1 MKQGV
6 IETYEENQLVVAI
19 SDLVAVRGA
28 LREREVG
35 VADEQRDERL
45 GLALLTLQDLA
56 AGAAKLR
63 AGDGGLV
70 GRANQA
76 RRPASPPGEIE
87 PSDLDLLIGWLRE
100 HFRSA
105 YAGWVPTIGKNRV
118 IDPVRGLPYLG
129 GGGQGDP
136 FFGGRGDPR
145 TTSRANGATSA
156 EAPRPS
162 AAPPGWPQRAATP
175 GQGVRVGVLDTRLYP
190 NEWLAGG
197 YVAAAHDL
205 LQVPAAGSSPL
216 PASAGHAT
224 FIAGLIL
231 RRAPGAELVIR
242 PVLNEKAL
250 GRAWDVA
257 KDMAGFIGSGIDIL
271 NLSFGCYTDDGEPP
285 LVLARA
291 VSLVSA
297 EILLV
302 AAAGNHGD
310 IDELR
315 ASGALADAPWTRGL
329 TSKTPVWP
337 AAFDEVIAVGATD
350 RNNKLAPFS
359 PQTPWVDMTAPG
371 VDVESTYLTGEVKLA
386 SPPPGS
392 PTVTFSNG
400 FAYWDGTSFAA
411 AAVSGAVAAKTRPGR
426 RDARQALACI
436 CESPQGGIRPY
447 TKPGS

>member
-6 IETYEENQLVVAI
+6 IERYEDNQLVVAI
-19 SDLVAVRGA
+19 PDLAAVHGA
-28 LREREVG
+28 LRERGVG
-35 VADEQRDERL
+35 VAGEQRDERL
-45 GLALLTLQDLA
+45 GLALLTLRDLA
-56 AGAAKLR
+56 AGAADLHP
-63 AGDGGLV
+63 GDGGQA
-70 GRANQA
+70 GRAS
-76 RRPASPPGEIE
+76 RPGRPAGSPGEIE
-87 PSDLDLLIGWLRE
+87 PSGLDLLIGWLRE

-105 YAGWVPTIGKNRV
+105 YAGWVPAVGKNRV
-118 IDPVRGLPYLG
+118 LDPVQGFPYVD

-136 FFGGRGDPR
+136 YFGGRGDPR
-145 TTSRANGATSA
+145 SRSGANGGTSA
-156 EAPRPS
+156 GAPGPS
-162 AAPPGWPQRAATP
+162 AAPPGWPPRAAGP

-205 LQVPAAGSSPL
+205 LKPPAPGSSPR

-242 PVLNEKAL
+242 PALNEQAL
-250 GRAWDVA
+250 GSTWDVA
-257 KDMAGFIGSGIDIL
+257 RDLVGFIGSGVDIL

-291 VSLVSA
+291 VSLLSA

-310 IDELR
+310 IDQLR
-315 ASGALADAPWTRGL
+315 ARGALADAPGTRGL
-329 TSKTPVWP
+329 TSRTPMWP

-350 RNNKLAPFS
+350 GNNKLAPFS

-386 SPPPGS
+386 SPTPGS
-392 PTVTFSNG
+392 PTATFSNG

-411 AAVSGAVAAKTRPGR
+411 AAVSGAVAAKTLPGR
-426 RDARQALACI
+426 RDARQALARI
-436 CESPQGGIRPY
+436 CESPEDGIRPY

>member
-6 IETYEENQLVVAI
+6 LETYEENQLVVAI
-19 SDLVAVRGA
+19 PDLAPVRGA
-28 LREREVG
+28 LRNRAVG

-56 AGAAKLR
+56 DGAANLR
-63 AGDGGLV
+63 SGDGGLV
-70 GRANQA
+70 GRMNQG
-76 RRPASPPGEIE
+76 RRPASPPGGIE
-87 PSDLDLLIGWLRE
+87 PSELDLLIGWLRE

-118 IDPVRGLPYLG
+118 IEPVRGLPYVG
-129 GGGQGDP
+129 GGGEGDP
-136 FFGGRGDPR
+136 YFGGVQDPR
-145 TTSRANGATSA
+145 TIA
-156 EAPRPS
+156 EVLRPS
-162 AAPPGWPQRAATP
+162 GPPPGWPRRAAGP

-205 LQVPAAGSSPL
+205 LQVPAAASSAR

-231 RRAPGAELVIR
+231 RRAPGAELIIR
-242 PVLNEKAL
+242 PVLNEKAV

-257 KDMAGFIGSGIDIL
+257 RDMAGFIGSGVDIL

-310 IDELR
+310 IDKLR
-315 ASGALADAPWTRGL
+315 AKGALADAPWTRGL

-350 RNNKLAPFS
+350 GNNNPAPFS

-371 VDVESTYLTGEVKLA
+371 VDVESTYLTGKVKLA

-392 PTVTFSNG
+392 STATFSNG
-400 FAYWDGTSFAA
+400 FAYWSGTSFAA
-411 AAVSGAVAAKTRPGR
+411 AAVSGAIAAKTLPGR
-426 RDARQALACI
+426 RDARQALARI
-436 CESPQGGIRPY
+436 GESPEGGIRPY

>member
-1 MKQGV
+1 MQQGV
-6 IETYEENQLVVAI
+6 IETYEESQLVVAI
-19 SDLVAVRGA
+19 SDLAAVRGA
-28 LREREVG
+28 LRGRAVG

-63 AGDGGLV
+63 GDDGGLA
-70 GRANQA
+70 GRVNQA
-76 RRPASPPGEIE
+76 RRPAGPPRGIE

-105 YAGWVPTIGKNRV
+105 YGGWVPTVGKNRV
-118 IDPVRGLPYLG
+118 INPVRGLPYLG

-136 FFGGRGDPR
+136 NFGGRGDPR
-145 TTSRANGATSA
+145 SSSGANGGTSA
-156 EAPRPS
+156 GAPGLS
-162 AAPPGWPQRAATP
+162 AAPPGWPRRAARP

-205 LQVPAAGSSPL
+205 LQVPAAGSPPR
-216 PASAGHAT
+216 PATAGHAT

-242 PVLNEKAL
+242 PVLNEKAF
-250 GRAWDVA
+250 GRAWEVA
-257 KDMAGFIGSGIDIL
+257 KDMAGFIGSGVDIL

-310 IDELR
+310 IDKLR
-315 ASGALADAPWTRGL
+315 AENRVPDAPWTRGL
-329 TSKTPVWP
+329 TPKTPVWP

-350 RNNKLAPFS
+350 GEKLAPFS

-386 SPPPGS
+386 SPPQGS
-392 PTVTFSNG
+392 PTATFSNG

-411 AAVSGAVAAKTRPGR
+411 AAVSGAVAAKTLPGR

-436 CESPQGGIRPY
+436 WESPEGGIRPY
-447 TKPGS
+447 TEPGS

>member
-1 MKQGV
+1 MKHGV

-19 SDLVAVRGA
+19 PDLAAVRGA

-35 VADEQRDERL
+35 VADEQRDQRL

-56 AGAAKLR
+56 GATELR
-63 AGDGGLV
+63 SGDGELAGW
-70 GRANQA
+70 ANQT
-76 RRPASPPGEIE
+76 RRPAGPPGGSE
-87 PSDLDLLIGWLRE
+87 PSDLDLLIGSLRE

-105 YAGWVPTIGKNRV
+105 YAGWVPTMGKNRV
-118 IDPVRGLPYLG
+118 IDPVQGFPYVG

-136 FFGGRGDPR
+136 YFGGRGDPR
-145 TTSRANGATSA
+145 SSSSANGGTSA
-156 EAPRPS
+156 GAPGPS
-162 AAPPGWPQRAATP
+162 AAAPGWPRRAPGP
-175 GQGVRVGVLDTRLYP
+175 GQGVRVGVLDTKLYP
-190 NEWLAGG
+190 NGWLAGG
-197 YVAAAHDL
+197 YVAAADDL
-205 LQVPAAGSSPL
+205 LQIPAPGSSPR

-242 PVLNEKAL
+242 PAL
-250 GRAWDVA
+250 SEQAIGRAWDVA
-257 KDMAGFIGSGIDIL
+257 KDMASFIGSGVDIL

-291 VSLVSA
+291 VSLLSA

-315 ASGALADAPWTRGL
+315 AAGKLADEPWTRGL

-337 AAFDEVIAVGATD
+337 AAFDEVITVGATD
-350 RNNKLAPFS
+350 GNELAAFS
-359 PQTPWVDMTAPG
+359 PRTPWVDLTAPG
-371 VDVESTYLTGEVKLA
+371 VGVESTYLTGEVKLA

-392 PTVTFSNG
+392 PTATFSNG

-411 AAVSGAVAAKTRPGR
+411 AAVSGAVAAETLPGR

>member
-1 MKQGV
+1 
-6 IETYEENQLVVAI
+6 
-19 SDLVAVRGA
+19 
-28 LREREVG
+28 
-35 VADEQRDERL
+35 
-45 GLALLTLQDLA
+45 
-56 AGAAKLR
+56 
-63 AGDGGLV
+63 
-70 GRANQA
+70 
-76 RRPASPPGEIE
+76 
-87 PSDLDLLIGWLRE
+87 
-100 HFRSA
+100 
-105 YAGWVPTIGKNRV
+105 V
-118 IDPVRGLPYLG
+118 IDPVRGFPYIG

-136 FFGGRGDPR
+136 YFGGVGDPR
-145 TTSRANGATSA
+145 TRSRANGETAA
-156 EAPRPS
+156 EGPRPS
-162 AAPPGWPQRAATP
+162 APPPEWPRRAAKP
-175 GQGVRVGVLDTRLYP
+175 GQGVRIGVLDTRLYP

-197 YVAAAHDL
+197 YVAAANDL
-205 LQVPAAGSSPL
+205 LPVPAVGSSPR

-242 PVLNEKAL
+242 PVLNEEAV

-257 KDMAGFIGSGIDIL
+257 KHMVDFLGSGVDIL

-285 LVLARA
+285 LALARA
-291 VSLVSA
+291 VNLLSG

-302 AAAGNHGD
+302 AAAGNNGD
-310 IDELR
+310 IDEQR
-315 ASGALADAPWTRGL
+315 TSGNLPDAPWTRGL
-329 TSKTPVWP
+329 TSKTPMWP

-350 RNNKLAPFS
+350 GSEPAPFS

-411 AAVSGAVAAKTRPGR
+411 ATLSGAVAAKIRPGR

-436 CESPQGGIRPY
+436 RESPEGGIRPF